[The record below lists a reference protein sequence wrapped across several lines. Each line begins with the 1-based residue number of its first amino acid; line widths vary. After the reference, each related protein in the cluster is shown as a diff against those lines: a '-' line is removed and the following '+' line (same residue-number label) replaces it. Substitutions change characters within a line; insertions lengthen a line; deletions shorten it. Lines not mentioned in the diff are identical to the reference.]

1 MGGGEGGEGE
11 YIYMCVGGP
20 SFVKS
25 HGQKGGNTL
34 HTAILDSYY
43 CTTRPT
49 MLYRCHTSATATPPY
64 THLFEE
70 RLPLVQRVH
79 LSLVQRRVVRHRI
92 LGVQRRHPCPPHSQR
107 AKHQHSSRTHS
118 PSPLLPSLPANT
130 LYPLPGAY
138 ISPREE
144 TSNTLPLIA
153 T

>member
-11 YIYMCVGGP
+11 YIYVCGG
-20 SFVKS
+20 
-25 HGQKGGNTL
+25 TL
-34 HTAILDSYY
+34 L
-43 CTTRPT
+43 CQVTRPERGE
-49 MLYRCHTSATATPPY
+49 YTAYGITRLILLHNAAHNAVSLPHVSHSHPPY

-79 LSLVQRRVVRHRI
+79 LSLVQRRVVRHRV
-92 LGVQRRHPCPPHSQR
+92 LGVQRRHPCPPHSQP